1 MSLAEAPA
9 AASDPAQGRLG
20 ALRARAATPAWL
32 ALPLIVFL
40 GVFYLAPVA
49 LMLARAAGEGDWAPL
64 FAAVENQVAQR
75 VFLGTL
81 EIAFVCTLA
90 TLVIG
95 YPLALFAALAPPWLA
110 RIAIAAVLAPF
121 WSSILI
127 RSYAWMVLLGREG
140 LVNGALGGLGLIE
153 APIRMLNTT
162 FAVYVGMIH
171 IMLPFMI
178 LPIYAAL
185 KGIDGRLVQAA
196 ENLGASTASVLRH
209 VILPLSAPGVA
220 AGALVVFVLSIGFYV
235 TPALLGGPRD
245 MMVSM
250 LIAQEV
256 DLYNWDLASAYAGG
270 LLAITLLI
278 VAVASRF
285 VDLGKAMGGR
295 G

>member
-1 MSLAEAPA
+1 MIASFLRNRSRAPSA
-9 AASDPAQGRLG
+9 
-20 ALRARAATPAWL
+20 AWL
-32 ALPLIVFL
+32 AIPLILFL

-49 LMLARAAGEGDWAPL
+49 MMLARAAGEGDWAPL
-64 FAAVENQVAQR
+64 VRAFSDAIAQR

-81 EIAFVCTLA
+81 EIALVCTLA
-90 TLVIG
+90 TLLLG
-95 YPLALFAALAPPWLA
+95 YPLALFAVLAPPWLA
-110 RIAIAAVLAPF
+110 RLTIAAVLAPF

-140 LVNGALGGLGLIE
+140 LINEALSGLGLIE
-153 APIRMLNTT
+153 TPIRMLNTS

-185 KGIDGRLVQAA
+185 KGVDGRLVQAA

-209 VILPLSAPGVA
+209 VILPLSAPGAA

-256 DLYNWDLASAYAGG
+256 DLYEWDLASAHAGG
-270 LLAITLLI
+270 LLVLTLLI
-278 VAVASRF
+278 VAVASRL
-285 VDLGKAMGGR
+285 VDLRKAMGGR
-295 G
+295 A